1 MIKFLEEY
9 NLLDIDYADSHFKP
23 AIDSVI
29 QPKECAIVE

>member
-29 QPKECAIVE
+29 